1 MCGEN
6 ARAKA
11 AQQCT
16 GARILDSRIASV
28 EPLHYDSGL
37 LLLTAILKL
46 LFWTTVNL
54 RTIIVTTASRG
65 TMTLLHL

>member
-1 MCGEN
+1 MCGEK

-37 LLLTAILKL
+37 LLLTVI
-46 LFWTTVNL
+46 
-54 RTIIVTTASRG
+54 
-65 TMTLLHL
+65 